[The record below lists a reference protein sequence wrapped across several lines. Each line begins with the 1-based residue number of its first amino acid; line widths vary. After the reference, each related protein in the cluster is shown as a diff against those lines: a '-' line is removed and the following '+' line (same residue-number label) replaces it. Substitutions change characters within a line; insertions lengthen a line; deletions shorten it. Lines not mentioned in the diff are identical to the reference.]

1 MTVFRPARGERQ
13 LHVAPEDPDD
23 QAWHGR
29 KGRKAITRLVKEG
42 KAPGEMRMRTRFE
55 DVLLAAILIAG
66 FVALC
71 AGVAIVVQLVN
82 GG

>member
-1 MTVFRPARGERQ
+1 MTVFKPARGERQ
-13 LHVAPEDPDD
+13 IHVAPEDPDE
-23 QAWHGR
+23 QVWHGR
-29 KGRKAITRLVKEG
+29 KGRKAVTKLVKEG

-55 DVLLAAILIAG
+55 DVLLAAILTVS

-71 AGVAIVVQLVN
+71 IGVAIVVQLVE